1 VTLVVV
7 TGAARGIGLATSRYF
22 AAQGWAVIGLDRSA
36 PADRGEFR
44 DFLEVNIADEP
55 ALANAFAAIVKHGP
69 LDALVNNAAICPGSS
84 LLETTSAELD
94 EVLSI
99 NVKGAF
105 FAIKHA
111 HPLLVSTRGAVVNVA
126 SVHAIA
132 TSPNIAAYAAS
143 KGALVAM
150 TRALAVELAPVGIRV
165 NAVLPGAVDTEM
177 LRAGLARGHLDADG
191 VDAQLAQLA
200 SRTVLG
206 RIGAPDEI
214 AAAIHFLADTS
225 RSSYM
230 TGQMLVVDGGATAR
244 LSTE

>member
-1 VTLVVV
+1 MTLAVI

-22 AAQGWAVIGLDRSA
+22 AAQGWSVIGMDRSA
-36 PADRGEFR
+36 PTDRDAFR
-44 DFLEVNIADEP
+44 DFLEVDVSDEP
-55 ALANAFAAIVKHGP
+55 ALATAFAAIAKHGP
-69 LDALVNNAAICPGSS
+69 LEALVNNAAICPGSS
-84 LLETTSAELD
+84 LLETTAAELD
-94 EVLSI
+94 EVMAI

-111 HPLLVSTRGAVVNVA
+111 HPLLVATRGVVVNVA

-177 LRAGLARGHLDADG
+177 LRAGFARGHLDAGG

-225 RSSYM
+225 RSSFM
-230 TGQMLVVDGGATAR
+230 TGQMLVIDGGATAR